1 MKILLVNGSANPKG
15 NTATSLEVIAAEL
28 QKNGAETEI
37 WQIGNEP
44 LRDCCGCGGCRNG
57 DGLCVFDDDQV
68 NRFIETAKTCDGF
81 IFATPVYYAHP
92 SGRILSLLDR
102 AFYGGSSKYFRGK
115 PGASFAIARRAGTT
129 ASFDVLNKY
138 FTIAEM
144 PVVSSSYWNVAHG
157 AVPGEVTQD
166 EEGIQIMEN
175 LARNM
180 VWLCKCIEAG
190 KAAGIERPENS
201 YTARSNFIR

>member
-15 NTATSLEVIAAEL
+15 NTATALETIAAEL
-28 QKNGAETEI
+28 RKNGAEAEI
-37 WQIGNEP
+37 WQVGNEP
-44 LRDCCGCGGCRNG
+44 LRDCCGCAACRKT
-57 DGLCVFDDDQV
+57 DGYCIFDDDQV
-68 NRFIETAKTCDGF
+68 NRLIDAAKTADGF
-81 IFATPVYYAHP
+81 IFAAPVYYAHP

-102 AFYGGSSKYFRGK
+102 AFYAGGSAFRHK

-157 AVPGEVTQD
+157 AAPGEVTQD
-166 EEGIQIMEN
+166 AEGVQIMEN

-180 VWLCKCIEAG
+180 VWLVKCIEAG
-190 KAAGIERPENS
+190 KAAGIEIPANTYS
-201 YTARSNFIR
+201 ARTNFIR

>member
-15 NTATSLEVIAAEL
+15 NTATALETIAAEL
-28 QKNGAETEI
+28 RKQGAEAEI

-44 LRDCCGCGGCRNG
+44 LRDCCGCAGCRKT
-57 DGLCVFDDDQV
+57 DGYCVFGDDQV
-68 NRFIETAKTCDGF
+68 NRFIDAAKEADGF
-81 IFATPVYYAHP
+81 VFGTPVYYAHP

-102 AFYGGSSKYFRGK
+102 AFYSASKVFRHK

-157 AVPGEVTQD
+157 AVAGEVEQD
-166 EEGIQIMEN
+166 AEGVQIMEN

-190 KAAGIERPENS
+190 KNAGVNVPENE
-201 YTARSNFIR
+201 YTARTNFIR